1 MTKPSSSAPRAKSG
15 DRRAAIIAAATRT
28 LNEEGL
34 EGFSM
39 AAAARHAGLH
49 PTSLS
54 YYFESKEALV
64 AACFETTLDRL
75 AALVDGVTVA
85 PSLDARLTDLVTRF
99 FEMLAL
105 AARGEDAPIASL
117 TEIRVAGAPEA
128 YARLLSIVSG
138 AEDAFAHGVLEHDA
152 ARRTA
157 VVQHVM
163 HQMLWAPHWL
173 HLYQPS
179 AYPRVAARLSDL
191 LAHGM
196 AAPGEQWSLTA
207 PPPPATNAA
216 SREAFLI
223 AATEMVNER
232 GFRSTSIEEI
242 AARLHLT
249 KGSFYHHYHEKAALI
264 AACFDRTL
272 DAYDVDLTAAEEAG
286 GSGWTQLRAATSALV
301 ARQLDPDTQ
310 LLRAFAIN
318 ALPAPMRA
326 AVSDRYAIA
335 AQRFAAM
342 IADGVADGSMRAVDP
357 AIAARYVLIAINAS
371 AYAPAPAEGE
381 DRAAL
386 IARHVALG
394 AFTGLLT

>member
-1 MTKPSSSAPRAKSG
+1 MTKPSSSAPRAKGG

-39 AAAARHAGLH
+39 AAAGRHAGMH

-75 AALVDGVTVA
+75 AALVDGVSDA
-85 PSLDARLTDLVTRF
+85 PSLDARLSDLLTRF
-99 FEMLAL
+99 LEMLAL
-105 AARGEDAPIASL
+105 AARGEGPPMASL

-128 YARLLSIVSG
+128 YARLLSIVRR
-138 AEDAFAHGVLEHDA
+138 AEAAFALGVLEHDA
-152 ARRTA
+152 PRRTA

-196 AAPGEQWSLTA
+196 AAPGEQWSVVA
-207 PPPPATNAA
+207 QPPPAANAA

-272 DAYDVDLTAAEEAG
+272 DAYDVELTAAEEAG
-286 GSGWTQLRAATSALV
+286 GSGWTQLRAATGALV

>member
-15 DRRAAIIAAATRT
+15 DRRAAIIAAATRA
-28 LNEEGL
+28 LNEDGL

-39 AAAARHAGLH
+39 ASVGRHAGLH

-75 AALVDGVTVA
+75 AVLVDSASSA
-85 PSLDARLTDLVTRF
+85 PNLEARLSGLVARV

-105 AARGEDAPIASL
+105 AARGEGPPIASL
-117 TEIRVAGAPEA
+117 TEIRVAGAPDA
-128 YARLLSIVSG
+128 YARLLSILRSV
-138 AEDAFAHGVLEHDA
+138 ETAFATGVLEHDA
-152 ARRTA
+152 LRRAA

-173 HLYQPS
+173 HLYQPG
-179 AYPRVAARLSDL
+179 AYPRVAARLADL

-196 AAPGEQWSLTA
+196 AAPGEHWALTEA
-207 PPPPATNAA
+207 PAPAANAG

-272 DAYDVDLTAAEEAG
+272 DAYDADLTAAEQAG
-286 GSGWTQLRAATSALV
+286 GSGWRQLRAATGALV
-301 ARQLDPDTQ
+301 ARQLSSDTQ

-381 DRAAL
+381 SHAAL
-386 IARHVALG
+386 IGRHVALG
-394 AFTGLLT
+394 AFTGLLN